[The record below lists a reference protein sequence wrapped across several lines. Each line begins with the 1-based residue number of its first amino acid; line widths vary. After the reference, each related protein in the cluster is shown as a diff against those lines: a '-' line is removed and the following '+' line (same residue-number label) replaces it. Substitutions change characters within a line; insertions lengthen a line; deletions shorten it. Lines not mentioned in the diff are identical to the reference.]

1 MRAWHSLGLMNQ
13 KIVSIAIWEDGH
25 ICVYSFGSMY
35 EIEAMIVGSLRV
47 HTYQHDIW
55 LLEVNLSQRY
65 HVDKMPNQSD
75 HDHRALW
82 VCLNTIVLSA
92 IVGWQNVALPFS
104 SYPFHCAGLSNRVV
118 VARQQTRLG
127 SAPIWLL
134 GNRPVPVDCLDQ
146 SDQPKSVR
154 KDIVCK

>member
-1 MRAWHSLGLMNQ
+1 M
-13 KIVSIAIWEDGH
+13 
-25 ICVYSFGSMY
+25 
-35 EIEAMIVGSLRV
+35 GSLRV

-65 HVDKMPNQSD
+65 PVDKMPNQSD

-92 IVGWQNVALPFS
+92 IVGWRNVALPFS
-104 SYPFHCAGLSNRVV
+104 SYPCHSAGLSNRIV
-118 VARQQTRLG
+118 VARQQTRLDPTR

-134 GNRPVPVDCLDQ
+134 GNRSVPVDCLDQ
-146 SDQPKSVR
+146 PDQPESIR
-154 KDIVCK
+154 RAIVYIYLH